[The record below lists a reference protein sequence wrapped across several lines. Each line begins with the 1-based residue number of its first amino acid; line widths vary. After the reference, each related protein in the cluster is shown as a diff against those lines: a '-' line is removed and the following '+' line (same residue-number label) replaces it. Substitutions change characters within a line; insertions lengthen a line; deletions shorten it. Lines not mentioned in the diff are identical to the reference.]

1 MERVVISEN
10 LTFGTVFNGLIEHI
24 GEEGICA
31 RLPQWT
37 DDMWLKIQMPDE
49 HSKMTIPYLYAEVGR
64 NRVPWFPSNGELFS
78 LEWQLV
84 SINK

>member
-10 LTFGTVFNGLIEHI
+10 LTFGSVFNGLIEHI
-24 GEEGICA
+24 GEEGVCA

-49 HSKMTIPYLYAEVGR
+49 YSKMTIPYLYVEVGR